1 MKKTLITIT
10 IALSGI
16 LGLSSC
22 INQQEI
28 EPINQEPLKYAQ
40 EEREIINP
48 IQGMANYLLLTPL
61 NRMAQAM
68 RKSYLENGGT
78 LARPKTYE
86 ERFR

>member
-40 EEREIINP
+40 EEREII
-48 IQGMANYLLLTPL
+48 LLLSEE
-61 NRMAQAM
+61 NRFYV
-68 RKSYLENGGT
+68 K
-78 LARPKTYE
+78 
-86 ERFR
+86 